1 MDHIQ
6 SISTILKINED
17 KINYLCGKNPTA
29 IMQADESQLK
39 DMKFTKKEIERIFEF
54 QKINHLLWNYPRQEK
69 QSMNAPEKIASYFMQ
84 SLRFKQQE
92 EMHII
97 LIDTRGNLKKT
108 IHMYTGT
115 IDGSYVRVSE
125 ILSIVLKNGSHRFA
139 IVHNHPSGD
148 PTPSGADLD
157 ITKAIKNASEIVN
170 IDFIDHIIIG
180 DNCYYSIKEHDLM

>member
-1 MDHIQ
+1 MDYIQ
-6 SISTILKINED
+6 SISTILKIKED

-29 IMQADESQLK
+29 IMQADEFQLK
-39 DMKFTKKEIERIFEF
+39 NMKFTKKEIERIFEF

-92 EMHII
+92 ELHII
-97 LIDTRGNLKKT
+97 LMDTRSNLKKT

-115 IDGSYVRVSE
+115 IDGSCIRVSE
-125 ILSIVLKNGSHRFA
+125 ILSTVLKDGSHRFA

-157 ITKAIKNASEIVN
+157 ITKAIKNASEIIN